1 MTTRVLVA
9 HPQLAD
15 STSQQFFK
23 ASLPKTGVI
32 WEHLDAQPA
41 LDVAREQAQLRQAD
55 RIILQFPLY
64 WYAAPA
70 SLKQWEDTVLT
81 RTFVYGD
88 HRYPLAGKEVGVV
101 VTTGMPAKAFQRGG
115 AEGLTLDAALAPLA
129 AVAQRAKMTWLPT
142 FAVHQFSYL
151 TEPQKLQLVIDYQRY
166 LTQTQPD
173 TLANRQAWFAQ
184 RLPEMVQQLPA
195 AQRPTGELI
204 TTTFDQQRDALE
216 ELADTLAMIKETE
229 DD

>member
-1 MTTRVLVA
+1 MQTLILVA

-15 STSQQFFK
+15 STSQQFFA
-23 ASLPKTGVI
+23 ASQPTSGVI
-32 WEHLDAQPA
+32 REHLDAQDTF
-41 LDVAREQAQLRQAD
+41 DVSQEQAQLRQAD

-88 HRYPLAGKEVGVV
+88 HRYPLAGKELGIV
-101 VTTGMPAKAFQRGG
+101 VTTGMPVKAFQRGG
-115 AEGLTLDAALAPLA
+115 EEGMTLAAILAPLA
-129 AVAQRAKMTWLPT
+129 ALAQRAHMRWLPT
-142 FAVHQFSYL
+142 FAVHQFNYL
-151 TEPQKLQLVIDYQRY
+151 SEAEKLRLVVAYQRY
-166 LTQTQPD
+166 LTQAQPD
-173 TLANRQAWFAQ
+173 SLANRQRWFA
-184 RLPEMVQQLPA
+184 EHLPA
-195 AQRPTGELI
+195 MVARLAPEHQATGQLVADTFAQQQ
-204 TTTFDQQRDALE
+204 TTLE